1 MPVGVRMVA
10 KVNSSAKAVTSLSMM
25 VTAWRS
31 DGRSSMPQNR
41 AVSTDAPMPMPIQQM
56 WNRLMNWPAS
66 EEAESCASP
75 MELSMMVSIR
85 LMPTVINDCSMMG
98 MAMRAIFL

>member
-1 MPVGVRMVA
+1 MGVRMVA
-10 KVNSSAKAVTSLSMM
+10 MVNSRAKAVTSRSMM

-31 DGRSSMPQNR
+31 EGKSSMPQNR

-56 WNRLMNWPAS
+56 WNKLMNWPAR

-85 LMPTVINDCSMMG
+85 LMPTVISDCSMMG
-98 MAMRAIFL
+98 MAIWAILV